1 MFIDCGVLCFSG
13 DLNRRVALKKT
24 MIPTNLILNV
34 RLVGIMAN
42 SSGANGYCIFSLG
55 ITPTVALRST
65 PYDTP
70 HDQNRGS
77 FWILR

>member
-1 MFIDCGVLCFSG
+1 MKYAKASSG
-13 DLNRRVALKKT
+13 EFPTLDGNTEWNRCVTVKKT
-24 MIPTNLILNV
+24 VIPTNLILNV

-70 HDQNRGS
+70 HD
-77 FWILR
+77 